1 MFKEPNT
8 DSAELWKVFLND
20 ELYAVLIP
28 VGYNT
33 KEDK

>member
-1 MFKEPNT
+1 MYKEPKT
-8 DSAELWKVFLND
+8 DSSELWKVYLDD

-28 VGYNT
+28 IGCNT

>member
-1 MFKEPNT
+1 MFKEPKT
-8 DSAELWKVFLND
+8 DSSELWKVFFDD

-28 VGYNT
+28 IGYNI